1 MNTND
6 RNLALD
12 LAAIDI
18 DDRAE
23 LVSFLAIH
31 VLNAARAIYHM
42 PASEPGE
49 EPGSLD
55 AARSAYAQRGDNYY
69 GIEVSTALF
78 DRFIGPCVLFAR
90 LFPGALWDAR
100 RLETTLNVP
109 QWAYF
114 EDSLEL
120 AHFLWSDLE
129 ALVTGLFGGPSD
141 PVHHAGLAHILRPR
155 RNNEGL
161 AELWDARDL
170 ARKALRPATDPNDPL
185 YRRRSIGLRV
195 MDAETTW
202 LVDEVLRA
210 NAHLRLIWFAA
221 QDVSFPIA
229 QTVTGADGKLHLEP
243 PDHPDAGVVLTDDHG
258 VFATVVPETIKPSTS
273 FRHSGASGK
282 WAAAA
287 IAEAGCCYQDPRSL
301 GPRREARSTTR
312 SAGRPIA
319 LPTFALGHMTATRAT
334 RRQANDA
341 PSVDGVDKRTADAR
355 IRTPGARR
363 LLGSGQPRTK
373 RVRKIV
379 AAIPRKGRR
388 VSS

>member
-55 AARSAYAQRGDNYY
+55 AARSAYAQRGDNFY

-170 ARKALRPATDPNDPL
+170 ARKALRPTTDPNDPL

-210 NAHLRLIWFAA
+210 NAHQRLIWFAA

-258 VFATVVPETIKPSTS
+258 VFATVVPETIKAAVALDLVST
-273 FRHSGASGK
+273 F
-282 WAAAA
+282 
-287 IAEAGCCYQDPRSL
+287 
-301 GPRREARSTTR
+301 RRERQVGRCGHCGSWMLLSRPQVARAETGGEVYHAECR
-312 SAGRPIA
+312 EAYR
-319 LPTFALGHMTATRAT
+319 RAYF
-334 RRQANDA
+334 
-341 PSVDGVDKRTADAR
+341 
-355 IRTPGARR
+355 
-363 LLGSGQPRTK
+363 
-373 RVRKIV
+373 RVRAHDRYASHK
-379 AAIPRKGRR
+379 AA
-388 VSS
+388 SQ